1 MQHPEWLEAFDRLL
15 EASTAGLPQD
25 QGVKWTHLD
34 LRQIVDLLAGEGL
47 QVSRYHVAQ
56 MLRLRGYKKRKLLK
70 MNDMKEVEQRNEQFE
85 KIGCYRSAF
94 TERNLPVLSIDTKKK
109 EMLGSFHRAGQ
120 CYSTATR
127 RVNDHDFSSFSQGRV
142 VPHGIYDVNANRGYM
157 TLGTSSDTSEFVCDN
172 LRRVW
177 VEHLQYDY
185 PQADTVLLLCDGG
198 GSNASAHY
206 IVKQD
211 LAKLSKSLGISI
223 LVAHYPPYCSK
234 YNPIEHRLFSQVSHT
249 WQGVPFCNIQ
259 FVKELTD
266 TTATKTGLTVSTTIN
281 AKTYATKRPLDHN
294 FKNDMGRFITF
305 DEKIPKWNYL
315 IKPGD

>member
-1 MQHPEWLEAFDRLL
+1 M
-15 EASTAGLPQD
+15 
-25 QGVKWTHLD
+25 KWTHLD
-34 LRQIVDLLAGEGL
+34 RRQIVDLLAGEGQ
-47 QVSRYHVAQ
+47 QVSCYHVAQ
-56 MLRLRGYKKRKLLK
+56 MLRVRGYKKRKLLK
-70 MNDMKEVEQRNEQFE
+70 MNDMKQVEQRNEQFE

-94 TERNLPVLSIDTKKK
+94 TEQNLPVLSVDTKKK
-109 EMLGSFHRAGQ
+109 EMLGNFHRAGQ
-120 CYSTATR
+120 CYSTAPR
-127 RVNDHDFSSFSQGRV
+127 RVNDHDFSSFSDGRI
-142 VPHGIYDVNANRGYM
+142 VPHGIYDVNAKRGYM

-177 VEHLQYDY
+177 VEHLQFDY
-185 PQADTVLLLCDGG
+185 PQADTLLLLCDGG

-211 LAKLSKSLGISI
+211 LVKLSKSLGISI

-234 YNPIEHRLFSQVSHT
+234 YNPIEHRLFSQVSRT
-249 WQGVPFCNIQ
+249 WQGVPFRNIQ

-266 TTATKTGLTVSTTIN
+266 TTATTTGLTVSTTIN
-281 AKTYATKRPLDHN
+281 PKTYATKRPLDQN

-315 IKPGD
+315 IKPGN

>member
-1 MQHPEWLEAFDRLL
+1 M
-15 EASTAGLPQD
+15 
-25 QGVKWTHLD
+25 KWTHLD
-34 LRQIVDLLAGEGL
+34 RGQIVDLLAWEGL
-47 QVSRYHVAQ
+47 KVSRYHVAQ
-56 MLRLRGYKKRKLLK
+56 MLRVRGYKKRKLLK
-70 MNDMKEVEQRNEQFE
+70 MNDMKQVEQRNEQFE

-94 TERNLPVLSIDTKKK
+94 TEQNLPVLSVDTKKK
-109 EMLGSFHRAGQ
+109 EMLGNFHRAGQ

-127 RVNDHDFSSFSQGRV
+127 RVSDHDFSSFSDGRI
-142 VPHGIYDVNANRGYM
+142 VPHGIYDVNANKGYM

-177 VEHLQYDY
+177 VEHLQFDY
-185 PQADTVLLLCDGG
+185 PQADTLLLLCDGG

-211 LAKLSKSLGISI
+211 LVKLAKSLGISI

-234 YNPIEHRLFSQVSHT
+234 YNPIEHRLFSQVSRT
-249 WQGVPFCNIQ
+249 WQGVPFRNIQ

-266 TTATKTGLTVSTTIN
+266 TTATRTGLTVSTTIN
-281 AKTYATKRPLDHN
+281 YKTYATKRTLDHN
-294 FKNDMGRFITF
+294 FKNKMGTYITF

-315 IKPGD
+315 IKPGN

>member
-1 MQHPEWLEAFDRLL
+1 V
-15 EASTAGLPQD
+15 
-25 QGVKWTHLD
+25 VKWTHLD
-34 LRQIVDLLAGEGL
+34 RRQIVDLLAGEGL
-47 QVSRYHVAQ
+47 KVSRYHVAQ
-56 MLRLRGYKKRKLLK
+56 MLRVRGYKKRKLLK
-70 MNDMKEVEQRNEQFE
+70 MNDMKQVEQRNEQFE
-85 KIGCYRSAF
+85 KIGCYRSVF
-94 TERNLPVLSIDTKKK
+94 TEQNLPVLSIDTKKK
-109 EMLGSFHRAGQ
+109 EMLGNFHRAGQ

-127 RVNDHDFSSFSQGRV
+127 RVNDHDFSSFSDGRI
-142 VPHGIYDVNANRGYM
+142 VPHGIYDVNANKGYM

-177 VEHLQYDY
+177 VEHLQFHY
-185 PQADTVLLLCDGG
+185 PEADTILLLCDGG

-211 LAKLSKSLGISI
+211 LVKLAKSLGISI

-234 YNPIEHRLFSQVSHT
+234 YNPIEHRLFSQVSRT

-266 TTATKTGLTVSTTIN
+266 TTATTTGLTVATTIN
-281 AKTYATKRPLDHN
+281 AKNYATKRPLDQN
-294 FKNDMGRFITF
+294 FKKDMGRFITF